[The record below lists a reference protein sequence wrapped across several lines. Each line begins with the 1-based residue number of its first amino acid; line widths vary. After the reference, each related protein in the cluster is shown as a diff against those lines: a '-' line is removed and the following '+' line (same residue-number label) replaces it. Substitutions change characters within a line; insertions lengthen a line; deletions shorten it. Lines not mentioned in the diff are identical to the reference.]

1 MSRSYHETF
10 SQLKGQ
16 TKKELFEMTKDP
28 DSILSKLGKKM
39 YVKEKVKKERK
50 ELKIKKGL
58 SDKKDI

>member
-16 TKKELFEMTKDP
+16 TKKELIEMTKDP

-39 YVKEKVKKERK
+39 HVKEKVKKERK